1 MADLLNEDL
10 ISFDPL
16 SEVTRKERR
25 ALLGISVLGVALVKI
40 PLVPEKL
47 STFGIEFARPNQQAF
62 LTIYAAVV
70 LYFLVAFLIYAL
82 TDFIAWRRARV
93 RRLQEYTRQ
102 QVASTVSLGEA
113 GVNMLTEERQRAA
126 QRSGDYRALSYRGFA
141 SFRLAEGAAWLRAI
155 FEFAVPVVFSIYTA
169 AVLLWGAG
177 AP

>member
-1 MADLLNEDL
+1 MVDLLNEDL
-10 ISFDPL
+10 ISYDQ
-16 SEVTRKERR
+16 VTRKERR

-70 LYFLVAFLIYAL
+70 AYFLVAFLIYAL
-82 TDFIAWRRARV
+82 TDFIAWRRSRV
-93 RRLQEYTRQ
+93 RRIQEYTRQ

-113 GVNMLTEERQRAA
+113 GVNMLTEERQRAT
-126 QRSGDYRALSYRGFA
+126 QRGGECRALSSRGFA
-141 SFRLAEGAAWLRAI
+141 SFRLAEGTAWFRAI
-155 FEFAVPVVFSIYTA
+155 FEFAVPVVFAIYTV

-177 AP
+177 AS